1 MVEPTRW
8 YTGRSPCITFA
19 SFVYVPNLLTCT
31 AFATASGLLTV
42 TLSTHASAHP
52 PDGTP
57 TTSTLL
63 RPHRLC
69 AGETNALS
77 NGLKA
82 HKPAS
87 ANVRK
92 VRVRKGVQIHAHTCE
107 SD

>member
-1 MVEPTRW
+1 M
-8 YTGRSPCITFA
+8 FA
-19 SFVYVPNLLTCT
+19 TFVYVPNLLTCT
-31 AFATASGLLTV
+31 AFAIASGLLTV

-52 PDGTP
+52 P
-57 TTSTLL
+57 
-63 RPHRLC
+63 RRNPHNSNSAATARLC
-69 AGETNALS
+69 ARETNALS